1 MNRKATM
8 VLISLFFCGPV
19 AFAQEEGEEGA
30 PVETLDVTMRLM
42 PEGATLPDAVTKVI
56 ELPAAAADQ
65 ATESAAPGLETANE
79 ARDNRGAEQAAD
91 AAEQGRERG
100 QQMRE
105 QAQEN
110 RENAGRGEPPA
121 TPPGAPNGPPGGPPA
136 NPPGGPGN

>member
-1 MNRKATM
+1 MNRKATI
-8 VLISLFFCGPV
+8 VLISLLFYGPV
-19 AFAQEEGEEGA
+19 AFAQEEGEDGA
-30 PVETLDVTMRLM
+30 VETLDVTMRLM

-65 ATESAAPGLETANE
+65 AREEAASGLETANE
-79 ARDNRGAEQAAD
+79 ARDSHGAGQAAE

-121 TPPGAPNGPPGGPPA
+121 TPPGGPSGPPGSPPA